1 MRHRASR
8 PILDL
13 WRRLPRA
20 TARPIGAAARMGPVR
35 AAVVLVAML
44 GAGTTAFVTVASVSD
59 DPAAGERPASALGE
73 RGSTTTRAGE
83 RLTLVPEPE
92 SASPTEPGPESPRAV
107 EPEPADPAP
116 EATQEVPSPTVTEE
130 LVEATE
136 AATEATE
143 AAPTTSPSPETATTS
158 APAPPDTTAPETSL
172 WEDHPDGRTAVFS
185 FSADEAASFSC
196 SLDGGAWTSCASPT
210 TYSDLGSG
218 WHTFA
223 VRATDASGNVDATP
237 AETDWKANGAPGS
250 DD

>member
-1 MRHRASR
+1 MR
-8 PILDL
+8 
-13 WRRLPRA
+13 
-20 TARPIGAAARMGPVR
+20 AAA
-35 AAVVLVAML
+35 VLLAML

-59 DPAAGERPASALGE
+59 DPAAAERPATALGE

-107 EPEPADPAP
+107 EPEPTDPAP

-130 LVEATE
+130 LVEANE
-136 AATEATE
+136 AATG

-172 WEDHPDGRTAVFS
+172 SEDHPDGRTAVFS

-196 SLDGGAWTSCASPT
+196 SLDGGAWTWCVSPT

-223 VRATDASGNVDATP
+223 VRATDGSGNVDATP

>member
-35 AAVVLVAML
+35 MAAVLLAML

-59 DPAAGERPASALGE
+59 DPAAAERPATALGE

-83 RLTLVPEPE
+83 RLTLVPETE
-92 SASPTEPGPESPRAV
+92 SASPTEPGPESPSAV
-107 EPEPADPAP
+107 EPKPADPAP
-116 EATQEVPSPTVTEE
+116 EPTQRVPSPTVTEE

-136 AATEATE
+136 AATATT
-143 AAPTTSPSPETATTS
+143 PPPSPSPETATTP

-172 WEDHPDGRTAVFS
+172 SEDHPDGRTAVFS
-185 FSADEAASFSC
+185 FSSDEAASFSC
-196 SLDGGAWTSCASPT
+196 SLDGAGWTACTSPT

-223 VRATDASGNVDATP
+223 VRATDGSGNVDATP
-237 AETDWKANGAPGS
+237 AETDWKANGSPGS

>member
-35 AAVVLVAML
+35 AAAVLLAML

-59 DPAAGERPASALGE
+59 DPAAAERPATALGE

-83 RLTLVPEPE
+83 RQTLVPEPE
-92 SASPTEPGPESPRAV
+92 SASPTEPGPESPGTV
-107 EPEPADPAP
+107 EPEPTAPAP
-116 EATQEVPSPTVTEE
+116 EPTQKVPSPTVTEE

-136 AATEATE
+136 AATDAAT
-143 AAPTTSPSPETATTS
+143 ATTPPPSPSPETATTS
-158 APAPPDTTAPETSL
+158 APPDTTAPETSL
-172 WEDHPDGRTAVFS
+172 SEDHPDGRTAVFS

-196 SLDGGAWTSCASPT
+196 SLDGGSWTSCASPT

-223 VRATDASGNVDATP
+223 VRATDGSGNVDATP